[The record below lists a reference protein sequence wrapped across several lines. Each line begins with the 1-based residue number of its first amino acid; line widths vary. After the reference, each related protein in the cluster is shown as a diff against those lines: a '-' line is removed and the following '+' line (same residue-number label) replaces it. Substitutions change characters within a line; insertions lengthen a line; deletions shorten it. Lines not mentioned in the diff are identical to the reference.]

1 MQLHRSGRSLYPAMV
16 GDDEVGRRE
25 HAALV
30 SQCIQE
36 CREIIAIVSDPSV
49 LDVNTERFSDG
60 CPHAKSTVRSERW
73 RTHAHM
79 HNTHTHTCIHIYIID
94 ELCNRP
100 VLPLVQVGI
109 MVADVTV
116 VNLLVAAPAFLVRTF
131 SAR

>member
-1 MQLHRSGRSLYPAMV
+1 MSIPNASQTDVLMQKARYGQSAG
-16 GDDEVGRRE
+16 G
-25 HAALV
+25 
-30 SQCIQE
+30 
-36 CREIIAIVSDPSV
+36 
-49 LDVNTERFSDG
+49 
-60 CPHAKSTVRSERW
+60 
-73 RTHAHM
+73 HM
-79 HNTHTHTCIHIYIID
+79 HTYIIHTHTHTHTCIHIYIID